1 MNVLL
6 FLIPLSLLLGAFF
19 FFFFIF
25 AVKNGQYYD
34 LDTPAEKIIVEYD

>member
-19 FFFFIF
+19 LGLFIF
-25 AVKNGQYYD
+25 AVKNGQYDD
-34 LDTPAEKIIVEYD
+34 LDTPAEKMIVEDE